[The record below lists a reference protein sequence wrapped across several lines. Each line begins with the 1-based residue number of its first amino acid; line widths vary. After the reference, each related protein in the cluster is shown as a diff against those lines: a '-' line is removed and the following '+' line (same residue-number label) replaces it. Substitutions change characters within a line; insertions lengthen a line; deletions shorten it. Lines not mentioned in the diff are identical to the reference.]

1 MPCCSCVSSPCP
13 TPRIATPA
21 WSTPGCAATPA
32 DIAAVTARQVF
43 RAHQCELR
51 PWDAAGFAGCL
62 AGRRLIMVGDSLM
75 RQSFQSL
82 GCLAAPVTASGVSA
96 DWRGKDTV
104 PAPNPN
110 PDADDPNSEDPAE
123 EAVVIEPPTERRA
136 YGVRADDGTIIN
148 ATADWFGNFT
158 LNNGAQV
165 RGPAKHRNLT
175 GTWFKALVLDRRS
188 SSPSLH
194 VVHLQA

>member
-1 MPCCSCVSSPCP
+1 MGDPFSPPSTSLLPCL
-13 TPRIATPA
+13 ATPYPIPCIA
-21 WSTPGCAATPA
+21 MSEWSTPECAATPA

-82 GCLAAPVTASGVSA
+82 GCLAAPVIASGVSA

-104 PAPNPN
+104 PAPNTN
-110 PDADDPNSEDPAE
+110 PDADDPDSDEPAE

-158 LNNGAQV
+158 LTNGAQV
-165 RGPAKHRNLT
+165 RG
-175 GTWFKALVLDRRS
+175 
-188 SSPSLH
+188 SLPH
-194 VVHLQA
+194 KILSETCLGF

>member
-1 MPCCSCVSSPCP
+1 
-13 TPRIATPA
+13 
-21 WSTPGCAATPA
+21 
-32 DIAAVTARQVF
+32 
-43 RAHQCELR
+43 
-51 PWDAAGFAGCL
+51 
-62 AGRRLIMVGDSLM
+62 MVGDSLM

-110 PDADDPNSEDPAE
+110 PDADNPDSEDPAE

-136 YGVRADDGTIIN
+136 YGVRADDDTIIN

-165 RGPAKHRNLT
+165 RGPAMHRNLT
-175 GTWFKALVLDRRS
+175 EICFKALVLDRRL

-194 VVHLQA
+194 VVHPQA